1 MKLAEYGREV
11 LDDLAELSGM
21 TFEAV
26 EGFGRELWQLGD
38 DPVRTKQGIV
48 AACSV
53 MLATTLALAL
63 EVQSPWWAA
72 ISGFMSLMSTG
83 SGSLRRGTLRLVGT
97 IAGACVGFVMARW
110 LPYEHMLLLLF
121 IGGMTMLGVIAMQVS
136 PHGLAWLF
144 LSITSTMVLL
154 SNLADPLQ
162 AVDTAYFRTFEVA
175 IGVASAIIVAN
186 LMQDWHAEPPPTAPG
201 WRHLLDAQ
209 WPAVLHGLRS
219 AIAVNVVLV
228 AWVMLDLVEVDGMA
242 LTITMVMAA
251 PVATSGGLGTRQ
263 AVAQRALHRFLGCLF
278 GGIVALLVLALG
290 ITSFP
295 WWLAFIG
302 AGVWAGTCLQ
312 MSTRGL
318 GYLGTQAAFVF
329 VVTLVQGAR
338 PPDSIM
344 PGIDRFVGIA
354 CGLGILLIVSLL
366 LWPTDREIEEERRIV
381 QGE

>member
-21 TFEAV
+21 TFDAV
-26 EGFGRELWQLGD
+26 EGLCRDLLELGED
-38 DPVRTKQGIV
+38 SVRTKQGIV

-53 MLATTLALAL
+53 MLATSLALLL
-63 EVQSPWWAA
+63 EVESPWWAA

-83 SGSLRRGTLRLVGT
+83 SGSLRRGVLRLVGT
-97 IAGACVGFVMARW
+97 VAGAFVGFTMARW
-110 LPYEHMLLLLF
+110 LPYEHFLLLLF

-154 SNLADPLQ
+154 SNLDNPMK

-175 IGVASAIIVAN
+175 IGVASAVIVAN

-219 AIAVNVVLV
+219 ALAVDVVLV
-228 AWVMLDLVEVDGMA
+228 AWVLLDLPEVDTMA

-251 PVATSGGLGTRQ
+251 PVAASGGLGTRH

-278 GGIVALLVLALG
+278 GGVVALLVLALSV
-290 ITSFP
+290 TSFP
-295 WWLAFIG
+295 WWLAIVG
-302 AGVWAGTCLQ
+302 AGVWVGTYVQ
-312 MSTRGL
+312 MGQHGVS
-318 GYLGTQAAFVF
+318 YLGTQAAFVF
-329 VVTLVQGAR
+329 IVTLIQGAR
-338 PPDSIM
+338 PPASIM
-344 PGIDRFVGIA
+344 PGIDRFVGITG
-354 CGLGILLIVSLL
+354 GLGILLIVSML
-366 LWPTDREIEEERRIV
+366 LWPTDREIEEERKILQR
-381 QGE
+381 E